1 METQSID
8 SQAEKD
14 KLGGSRKT
22 EPLAQEP
29 KVIPLVRT
37 RRRRK
42 KSQLIVFREDDEKN
56 LR

>member
-1 METQSID
+1 MEKQRID

-14 KLGGSRKT
+14 KLGGSRET

-29 KVIPLVRT
+29 KVIPLMRK
-37 RRRRK
+37 RGRGK
-42 KSQLIVFREDDEKN
+42 KSHIVVFREDDEKD

>member
-29 KVIPLVRT
+29 KVIPLM
-37 RRRRK
+37 RK
-42 KSQLIVFREDDEKN
+42 RGRNKKYKIVVLREDDEKD